1 MATKKVTGQSAGKE
15 AVKAEKTE
23 KSVKNEKT
31 VKDEKKVKNEKTA
44 EKVKSGATAEQTEE
58 KKAKSVRRS
67 VKKTGEKN
75 ENPVKKETAL
85 KKPLTIG
92 VLTSGG
98 DAPGMNAAVRAVVRT
113 AISDG
118 MIVKGIRRG
127 FSGLIDDDIID
138 LNGRSVA
145 DIIQKGGTFLYTAR
159 CPEMITS
166 EGQDLAAETC
176 RKHGIDAL
184 VVIGGDGS
192 FRGCLALKDRGI
204 NVIGI
209 PGTIDLDIACTEYT
223 IGFDTAVNTAM
234 EAIDKIRDTST
245 SRERCSII
253 EVMGRHAGYI
263 ALWCGIANG
272 AEAVLSTELYDFE
285 EQKLI
290 NDIQTKRKNGRKH
303 YIIINA
309 EGIGDSADMAKR
321 IEYATGMPTSATILG
336 YLQRGGSPTCKDR
349 VYASA
354 FGAKAVD
361 ILYRGGKNRVVA
373 YKNGA
378 FVDYDMDEALSMK
391 KTLDPFL
398 VDMLGRL
405 TRKGDSRAMK
415 TEGMLPVEN
424 ESFSRKTIGV
434 LTSGID
440 APGMNAAIRAV
451 VRSAIGCNMKVIG
464 FHRGYAGLV
473 EKDYI
478 EMSNKTMSETVQKG
492 GTLLLASDC
501 PEFMEEEGQLKAI
514 ETLKELKIDVLVII
528 GGNGTMRGGIDLI
541 KRGIKVVGIPATI
554 DLDVACTEYTIGF
567 DTAINTAMEA
577 IDKIRDTSQSHE
589 RCSVIEVAGRRSGH
603 NALWCGI
610 ATGAEEIITKEYYD
624 YNEQR
629 IISEIINK
637 KKLGKR
643 LHLIVNSESVG
654 KSNSLAK
661 NIEFATGLETRA
673 TILGNLQSGGTP
685 SCQDRVFASA
695 LGGKAIEL
703 IAQGF
708 YNRIVAFVHGEFTDF
723 DIEEAMQMSK
733 LPDAYLEE
741 MSKKLTR

>member
-1 MATKKVTGQSAGKE
+1 MAAKKKDQKETGSKTIRKVKVVNKDTE
-15 AVKAEKTE
+15 ALEKAEE
-23 KSVKNEKT
+23 KET
-31 VKDEKKVKNEKTA
+31 VKHNIK
-44 EKVKSGATAEQTEE
+44 
-58 KKAKSVRRS
+58 
-67 VKKTGEKN
+67 
-75 ENPVKKETAL
+75 
-85 KKPLTIG
+85 TIG

-113 AISDG
+113 AIANG
-118 MIVKGIRRG
+118 IAVKGIKRG
-127 FSGLIDDDIID
+127 FSGLIDEDIVD
-138 LNGRSVA
+138 LNSRSVA
-145 DIIQKGGTFLYTAR
+145 DTIQKGGTFLFTAR
-159 CPEMITS
+159 CPEMITT
-166 EGQDLAAETC
+166 EGQDIAAENC

-184 VVIGGDGS
+184 IVIGGDGS
-192 FRGCLALKDRGI
+192 FKGCLALKERGI

-234 EAIDKIRDTST
+234 HAIDKIRDTST
-245 SRERCSII
+245 SQERCSII

-263 ALWCGIANG
+263 ALWCGLANG
-272 AEAVLSTELYDFE
+272 AEAVLTTELYKYE

-290 NDIQTKRKNGRKH
+290 NDIQTKRKSGRKH

-309 EGIGDSADMAKR
+309 EGIGDSEGMARR

-349 VYASA
+349 VFASA

-361 ILYRGGKNRVVA
+361 ILLKGGCDRVVA

-378 FVDYDMDEALSMK
+378 FVDFDMDEALSMK

-398 VDMLGRL
+398 VDMLGKL
-405 TRKGDSRAMK
+405 TRKGDSRLMK
-415 TEGMLPVEN
+415 SEGMLPVESE
-424 ESFSRKTIGV
+424 ESTGKKVIGV
-434 LTSGID
+434 LTSGMD

-451 VRSAIGCNMKVIG
+451 VRSAIGYNMKVIG
-464 FHRGYAGLV
+464 FRRGYSGLI

-478 EMSNKTMSETVQKG
+478 EMTNKTMSETVQRG
-492 GTLLLASDC
+492 GTQLLASDC
-501 PEFMEEEGQLKAI
+501 PEFITEEGQLKAI
-514 ETLKELKIDVLVII
+514 ETLKELKIDALVII
-528 GGNGTMRGGIDLI
+528 GGNGTMRGGLDLI
-541 KRGIKVVGIPATI
+541 AKGINVVGIPATI

-577 IDKIRDTSQSHE
+577 IDKIRDTSASHE
-589 RCSVIEVAGRRSGH
+589 RCSVIEVAGKRSGH

-610 ATGAEEIITKEYYD
+610 ATGAEEIITNEYHD
-624 YNEQR
+624 QNQQR
-629 IISEIINK
+629 MISEIINK

-654 KSNSLAK
+654 KSASLAK

-673 TILGNLQSGGTP
+673 TVLGILQCGGAP

-695 LGGKAIEL
+695 MGGKAVEVINS
-703 IAQGF
+703 GGK
-708 YNRIVAFVHGEFTDF
+708 NRIVAYQHGEFTDF
-723 DIEEAMQMSK
+723 DLEKAMKLSK
-733 LPDAYLEE
+733 FPDAYMAE
-741 MSKKLTR
+741 MSKKLAR

>member
-1 MATKKVTGQSAGKE
+1 MALKK
-15 AVKAEKTE
+15 KAEKNENDTQAAE
-23 KSVKNEKT
+23 KKKDKEEKT
-31 VKDEKKVKNEKTA
+31 VK
-44 EKVKSGATAEQTEE
+44 
-58 KKAKSVRRS
+58 
-67 VKKTGEKN
+67 
-75 ENPVKKETAL
+75 
-85 KKPLTIG
+85 KPMTIA
-92 VLTSGG
+92 VMTSGG

-113 AISDG
+113 AIAYG
-118 MIVKGIRRG
+118 MTVKGVRRG
-127 FSGLIDDDIID
+127 FSGLIDDDIIN

-166 EGQDLAAETC
+166 EGQNLAAETC

-192 FRGCLALKDRGI
+192 FRGCLSLKDRGI

-263 ALWCGIANG
+263 ALWCGLANG
-272 AEAVLSTELYDFE
+272 AEAVLSTELYNYE
-285 EQKLI
+285 ELKLI
-290 NDIQTKRKNGRKH
+290 NDIQTKRKSGRKH

-309 EGIGDSADMAKR
+309 EGIGDSEGMAKR

-361 ILYRGGKNRVVA
+361 ILYKGGKNRVVA
-373 YKNGA
+373 YNNGA
-378 FVDYDMDEALSMK
+378 FVDYDMDEALAMK

-405 TRKGDSRAMK
+405 TRKGDSRLMK
-415 TEGMLPVEN
+415 NEGMLPVEN
-424 ESFSRKTIGV
+424 ETVSKMTIGV

-451 VRSAIGCNMKVIG
+451 VRSAIVSDMKVIG
-464 FHRGYAGLV
+464 FHRGFAGLI

-478 EMSNKTMSETVQKG
+478 EMTNKTMSETVQKG

-501 PEFMEEEGQLKAI
+501 PEFLEEEGQKKAI
-514 ETLKELKIDVLVII
+514 ETLKELKIDALVII

-541 KRGIKVVGIPATI
+541 KRGVNVVGIPATI

-567 DTAINTAMEA
+567 DTAINTAMAA

-589 RCSVIEVAGRRSGH
+589 RCSIIEVAGRRSGH

-610 ATGAEEIITKEYYD
+610 ANGAEEIITKEYYD

-629 IISEIINK
+629 IISEIIDK

-643 LHLIVNSESVG
+643 LHLIVNAECVG

-673 TILGNLQSGGTP
+673 TILGSLQSGGTP

-695 LGGKAIEL
+695 MGGKAVEI
-703 IAQGF
+703 IASGRK
-708 YNRIVAFVHGEFTDF
+708 NRIVAYVHGGFTDF
-723 DIEEAMQMSK
+723 DMEEGMSMQK
-733 LPDAYLEE
+733 VPDAYLAA
-741 MSKKLTR
+741 MSKKLSR